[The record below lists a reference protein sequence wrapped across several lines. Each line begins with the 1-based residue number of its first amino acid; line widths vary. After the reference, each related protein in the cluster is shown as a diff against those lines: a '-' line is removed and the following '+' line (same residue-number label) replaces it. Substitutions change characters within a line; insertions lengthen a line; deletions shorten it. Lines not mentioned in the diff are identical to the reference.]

1 MCDQIFIEFWYWF
14 IDFSNKVKE
23 WFPELVKISLLEN
36 NKVLR
41 NFWRKQK
48 NDVRGTLRT
57 LFVEPLTDS
66 ATPMKYCKN
75 VIFWL
80 DFMVH
85 LFLLKEPYLPFIWH
99 CLSVAARSIIKK
111 TPMPVWCNLYII
123 LLTFSF
129 IAWNGCQLLIA
140 QVFP

>member
-1 MCDQIFIEFWYWF
+1 MQ
-14 IDFSNKVKE
+14 KA
-23 WFPELVKISLLEN
+23 ISDAGGGGSRGSGGH
-36 NKVLR
+36 KYVHVR

-85 LFLLKEPYLPFIWH
+85 LFLLKEPYLPFTGI
-99 CLSVAARSIIKK
+99 VF
-111 TPMPVWCNLYII
+111 
-123 LLTFSF
+123 LL
-129 IAWNGCQLLIA
+129 QRDL
-140 QVFP
+140 

>member
-1 MCDQIFIEFWYWF
+1 M
-14 IDFSNKVKE
+14 
-23 WFPELVKISLLEN
+23 
-36 NKVLR
+36 LR

-111 TPMPVWCNLYII
+111 TPMPVWCNLHII
-123 LLTFSF
+123 FLTFSF

>member
-1 MCDQIFIEFWYWF
+1 MQ
-14 IDFSNKVKE
+14 KA
-23 WFPELVKISLLEN
+23 ISDAGGGRGSGDHKYLH
-36 NKVLR
+36 VR
-41 NFWRKQK
+41 NFLRKQK

-85 LFLLKEPYLPFIWH
+85 LFLLKEPYLPFTGI
-99 CLSVAARSIIKK
+99 VF
-111 TPMPVWCNLYII
+111 
-123 LLTFSF
+123 LL
-129 IAWNGCQLLIA
+129 QRDL
-140 QVFP
+140 